1 MRNNS
6 LRVIDLT
13 HTIESTMSVFPGT
26 STPVITQESTIER
39 DNYAEKSLSFCSH
52 TGTHIDAPSHIFE
65 NSCSLD
71 KLTVDKFI
79 GKAVVIDVSSCE
91 NELIGKELIDRNIRV
106 ISKVEFVL
114 FYSGWDIK
122 WGRSEYFEGFPTLS
136 PEAAK
141 YLCNFKLKGVG
152 FDVISADPVV
162 SSGLPNHKL
171 LLGNGIIIVENL
183 CNLDKLPN
191 IPLTFIT
198 LPLKIAE
205 SDGAPARAVG
215 IVSQF

>member
-1 MRNNS
+1 
-6 LRVIDLT
+6 
-13 HTIESTMSVFPGT
+13 MSVFPGT

>member
-1 MRNNS
+1 
-6 LRVIDLT
+6 
-13 HTIESTMSVFPGT
+13 
-26 STPVITQESTIER
+26 
-39 DNYAEKSLSFCSH
+39 
-52 TGTHIDAPSHIFE
+52 
-65 NSCSLD
+65 
-71 KLTVDKFI
+71 
-79 GKAVVIDVSSCE
+79 
-91 NELIGKELIDRNIRV
+91 
-106 ISKVEFVL
+106 
-114 FYSGWDIK
+114 
-122 WGRSEYFEGFPTLS
+122 
-136 PEAAK
+136 
-141 YLCNFKLKGVG
+141 VG
-152 FDVISADPVV
+152 FDVISADPVA

>member
-1 MRNNS
+1 
-6 LRVIDLT
+6 
-13 HTIESTMSVFPGT
+13 MSVFPGT
-26 STPVITQESTIER
+26 STPVITQESTIES

>member
-26 STPVITQESTIER
+26 STPVITQESTIES

-152 FDVISADPVV
+152 FDVISADPVA
-162 SSGLPNHKL
+162 SSDLPNHKL
-171 LLGNGIIIVENL
+171 LLGNEIIIVENL

-191 IPLTFIT
+191 KSLTFIA